1 MEVTP
6 PTKPKKV
13 EVVTV
18 MSTSDPDV
26 ITDSQ
31 DPMITSLLQE
41 YESLFAKS
49 SFDLGRIELEQHRIL
64 LTDDVPV
71 ARSPY
76 RQSFRDA
83 EETARQVKELL
94 AKGLIRISSS
104 AYATP
109 TTLADKKDGSRRF
122 VCDYRGVNSKTI
134 PDKTPLPVIADFV
147 DRLQGSKFFSKL
159 DFASGY
165 WQVPIHPDDIHK
177 TAFVTPDGHYEWL
190 VLPFG
195 LKNAPATFHRVVQ
208 SILQDFINQGVMSY
222 LDRPSSFTLRLARI
236 TIDF

>member
-31 DPMITSLLQE
+31 DPMITNLLQE

-83 EETARQVKELL
+83 EETAR
-94 AKGLIRISSS
+94 
-104 AYATP
+104 
-109 TTLADKKDGSRRF
+109 
-122 VCDYRGVNSKTI
+122 
-134 PDKTPLPVIADFV
+134 
-147 DRLQGSKFFSKL
+147 
-159 DFASGY
+159 
-165 WQVPIHPDDIHK
+165 
-177 TAFVTPDGHYEWL
+177 
-190 VLPFG
+190 
-195 LKNAPATFHRVVQ
+195 
-208 SILQDFINQGVMSY
+208 
-222 LDRPSSFTLRLARI
+222 
-236 TIDF
+236 